1 MFLLQRVVALLMACA
16 FVGFF
21 LVPMALKRHNTS
33 LVIIVAAVLLIYL
46 AFNAWLLARR
56 RAPRS

>member
-1 MFLLQRVVALLMACA
+1 MFLLQRIVALLMACA

-21 LVPMALKRHNTS
+21 LIPMALKRHDVNIVV
-33 LVIIVAAVLLIYL
+33 LVAAVLVIYL
-46 AFNAWLLARR
+46 AFNAWLLTRR